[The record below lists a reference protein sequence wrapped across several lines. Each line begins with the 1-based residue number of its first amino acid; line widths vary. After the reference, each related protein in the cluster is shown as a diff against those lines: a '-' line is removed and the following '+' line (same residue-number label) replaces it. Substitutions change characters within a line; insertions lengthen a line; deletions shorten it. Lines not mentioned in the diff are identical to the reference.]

1 MLGKVAPYGVYD
13 VGANT
18 GWVNVGTDADT
29 GAFAVESIRRWWAKI
44 GHPCYPQAKRLLITA
59 DGGGSNG
66 ARLRLW
72 KTELGQL
79 DAETGLRIQAMLD
92 TNIYEKGIKITDQ
105 QIKAFE
111 VAHLQRHDFHGDCDY
126 TVRAATGANATCP
139 NQPN

>member
-1 MLGKVAPYGVYD
+1 MRLRRPKRPGNAPACSAPTQLHRGPGQGSALRVYD

-18 GWVNVGTDADT
+18 GWLNVGTDADT

-44 GHPCYPQAKRLLITA
+44 GHPAYPDAKALLITA

-79 DAETGLRIQAMLD
+79 AAETGLEI
-92 TNIYEKGIKITDQ
+92 
-105 QIKAFE
+105 
-111 VAHLQRHDFHGDCDY
+111 
-126 TVRAATGANATCP
+126 
-139 NQPN
+139 